1 MILMKLSQ
9 KLQMEVFSSLTPS
22 PGPSV
27 MSMSSK
33 TPGIDLDDKWS
44 LGMVPDF
51 LANFKDIWYHHLYLF
66 SGTILMVG
74 WKILQGLIL
83 VDGIMDVPIMLIP
96 MESRSELKEL
106 IFMKVNF

>member
-1 MILMKLSQ
+1 MKITVLVQ
-9 KLQMEVFSSLTPS
+9 NTFLNMLTPIPMAS
-22 PGPSV
+22 GTIL
-27 MSMSSK
+27 SSK

-51 LANFKDIWYHHLYLF
+51 LANFKDIWYHHLHLF

-96 MESRSELKEL
+96 MESRSELSEF